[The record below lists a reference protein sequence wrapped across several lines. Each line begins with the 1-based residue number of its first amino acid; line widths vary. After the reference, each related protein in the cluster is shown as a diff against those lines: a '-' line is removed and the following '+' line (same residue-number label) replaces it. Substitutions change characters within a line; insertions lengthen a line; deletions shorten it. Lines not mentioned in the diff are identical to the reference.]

1 MGGRLELT
9 AAAPGATFRL
19 TLPEA
24 SRVSALD
31 SFCSRAAAAGRFGI
45 DTEFVG
51 EGRYRTLLCLIQLVV
66 SDDESL
72 EVLVLDAL
80 DEHVDLAPLAALLA
94 DPALEV
100 VMHAGRQDVALLRRD
115 LHTEVTRI
123 FDTQVAAGFAGLA
136 AQAGYDTLLRE
147 VIGVRV
153 QKTASYTRWD
163 RRPLDDEQLAYARE
177 DVLHLLELAPGA
189 GAPAGG
195 ERPPRVGAGG
205 VPRARAGRGHARRRR
220 DLRTPA
226 AGQLAVGRRARGRAR
241 ARALA
246 RGARRAPGP
255 ARHDRPQRR
264 RAGRDRQALAA
275 HSRRAG
281 ADPGGQP
288 GQPAPPR
295 RGAARDDRACR
306 DASADPL
313 RGLPPRAGGPTD
325 GPQIALAE
333 AFVRSRAL
341 EAGLAYELI
350 ATRADLAAAVASV
363 RTRRPAPDVRTLRGW
378 RHEVVGADLLALLRG
393 ERSVAVGA
401 DGRLSVSSVD

>member
-1 MGGRLELT
+1 MT
-9 AAAPGATFRL
+9 P
-19 TLPEA
+19 
-24 SRVSALD
+24 LD
-31 SFCSRAAAAGRFGI
+31 TFCSRAVAAGRFGI

-80 DEHVDLAPLAALLA
+80 DERLDLAPLAALLA

-115 LHTEVTRI
+115 LRTEVTRI
-123 FDTQVAAGFAGLA
+123 FDTQVAAGFSGLA

-177 DVLHLLELAPGA
+177 DVLHLLELAGA
-189 GAPAGG
+189 LERQLGARGRLAWALEECRALEQVADTRDVDVIFG
-195 ERPPRVGAGG
+195 RLPRINSLSGA
-205 VPRARAGRGHARRRR
+205 ARAVARELVRWREELAER
-220 DLRTPA
+220 QDRPVTTVLNDAALVEIAKRSPRTPA
-226 AGQLAVGRRARGRAR
+226 ALEQIRGVN
-241 ARALA
+241 
-246 RGARRAPGP
+246 PGSL
-255 ARHDRPQRR
+255 RR
-264 RAGRDRQALAA
+264 RGEELLATIA
-275 HSRRAG
+275 HAATLPPIPSE
-281 ADPGGQP
+281 PSHHE
-288 GQPAPPR
+288 PAP
-295 RGAARDDRACR
+295 
-306 DASADPL
+306 S
-313 RGLPPRAGGPTD
+313 TD

-350 ATRADLAAAVASV
+350 AARADLAAAVASV
-363 RTRRPAPDVRTLRGW
+363 RTNRPAPDVRTLRGW
-378 RHEVVGADLLALLRG
+378 RNEVVGADLLALLRG

-401 DGRLSVSSVD
+401 DGRLSVSTVA